1 MEFCFS
7 PGHLHNFFSFEI
19 EIHVLPIKQNSY
31 KSSEYLWT
39 WSQFYLIC
47 DKNSIFHVFT
57 QKVVFC
63 VRRWAKFQV
72 SFLLLIFSLF
82 QSFVKLFKKNHISYE
97 KIFVLNFDSWR
108 LMWNSFF
115 FESQALVTALCLYDG
130 VNLLFPF

>member
-7 PGHLHNFFSFEI
+7 PGHLHNFFFLWNWNSCLANKTKQLQEFR
-19 EIHVLPIKQNSY
+19 VLMNLVSVLFDMWQKFNFPCFYS
-31 KSSEYLWT
+31 KSCHLCQEM
-39 WSQFYLIC
+39 SQIP
-47 DKNSIFHVFT
+47 SIFSTPH
-57 QKVVFC
+57 
-63 VRRWAKFQV
+63 
-72 SFLLLIFSLF
+72 FSLF